1 VAFTDYIQRSGNS
14 KFLWRKKKQHTFCV
28 PEILDIQPYL
38 DSHGVALKV
47 LELVL

>member
-1 VAFTDYIQRSGNS
+1 
-14 KFLWRKKKQHTFCV
+14 V